1 MRYSSIYQL
10 FILFVLILP
19 MKMLAGERIVILGSS
34 TAEGAGV
41 KVPENSWACRYA
53 QYLKS
58 VDKGYEIINLAK
70 GGYTTFAIMPLGTP
84 AYDTGTHVLAVDSLR
99 NIDKALSY
107 SPDIIIINMPTNDV
121 SNGIPLSVQ
130 LSNFRTIID
139 KARSKNVKVWITTSQ
154 PHNFGEKYTPP
165 YTESHRP
172 DASKQKFR
180 NQFKLLSDEILK
192 QYGDYAIDF
201 YTGLVSEDS
210 CGFITPIY
218 DSGDGV
224 HLNDEAHAVL
234 FERVKNK
241 IGLD

>member
-107 SPDIIIINMPTNDV
+107 SPDIIIINANQ
-121 SNGIPLSVQ
+121 Q
-130 LSNFRTIID
+130 LAF
-139 KARSKNVKVWITTSQ
+139 
-154 PHNFGEKYTPP
+154 
-165 YTESHRP
+165 
-172 DASKQKFR
+172 
-180 NQFKLLSDEILK
+180 
-192 QYGDYAIDF
+192 
-201 YTGLVSEDS
+201 
-210 CGFITPIY
+210 
-218 DSGDGV
+218 
-224 HLNDEAHAVL
+224 
-234 FERVKNK
+234 
-241 IGLD
+241 